1 MVICISAGFSYSVLM
16 WPRFAVQVPGEE
28 GGGEPLLHLVID
40 GNLPI
45 DIKLTLKTLPR
56 SLVKREEESPC
67 STSLLMAMA
76 SSRLLH
82 FNTYTI
88 GANVSLNKKKEI
100 G

>member
-1 MVICISAGFSYSVLM
+1 M
-16 WPRFAVQVPGEE
+16 
-28 GGGEPLLHLVID
+28 
-40 GNLPI
+40 
-45 DIKLTLKTLPR
+45 KTLPR

-67 STSLLMAMA
+67 STSLLMAIA

-100 G
+100 GCKLIFCKPFEDWTASKWLCATSNNGWFYV